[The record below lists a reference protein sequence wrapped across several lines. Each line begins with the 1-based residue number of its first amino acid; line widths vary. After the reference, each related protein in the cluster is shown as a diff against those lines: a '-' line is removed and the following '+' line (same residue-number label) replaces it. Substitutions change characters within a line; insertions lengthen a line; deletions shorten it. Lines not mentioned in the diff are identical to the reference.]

1 MFVRRL
7 SFTDASIVY
16 FFFFFFS
23 YKFSFSVQVK
33 ISVLKNIRRS
43 SITRRGNYPCIF
55 SINIVSFFLQFS
67 LLISIY
73 ILCSKLV
80 FVFFFTVFI
89 LQLDDNFVMDHD
101 SNADSSH
108 LMVSRMH
115 FGSSGHSIMS

>member
-1 MFVRRL
+1 MAIIHHAKRVKSVL
-7 SFTDASIVY
+7 SRTYGDHPSREE
-16 FFFFFFS
+16 
-23 YKFSFSVQVK
+23 VK

-43 SITRRGNYPCIF
+43 SITRR
-55 SINIVSFFLQFS
+55 
-67 LLISIY
+67 
-73 ILCSKLV
+73 
-80 FVFFFTVFI
+80 VFI